1 MRAAERAL
9 AIDGVAEACRA
20 QGLLWDPAWSAPLQA
35 LLAQVADGQTRVNLV
50 GDPSPA
56 GVAEHV
62 LEALVLATAAQQQL
76 GRAPL
81 TVVDVG
87 AGAGIV
93 ALTLASCWR
102 GARVVAVEP
111 RKLRAQFI
119 AEAAQALDLGNLQT
133 VAASLHSAHLTAE
146 FELATARAVWP
157 APEWLPRAWPLLAAP
172 GLAAVHGKGP
182 PEALATLLRP
192 LGRTVQV
199 LAVPGP
205 RGHAVA
211 LLRPPKG

>member
-1 MRAAERAL
+1 MSAADRSQ
-9 AIDGVAEACRA
+9 AIAAVADACQA
-20 QGLLWDPAWSAPLQA
+20 SGLLWDSAWSPPLQA

-62 LEALVLATAAQQQL
+62 LEALVLATAAHRQL
-76 GRAPL
+76 GRAPAAA
-81 TVVDVG
+81 VDVG

-93 ALTLASCWR
+93 ALTLATCWS
-102 GARVVAVEP
+102 GTRVVAVEP

-119 AEAAQALDLGNLQT
+119 ADAAQALGLANLQT
-133 VAASLHSAHLTAE
+133 VAASLHSAHLAAD

-157 APEWLPRAWPLLAAP
+157 APEWLPRAWPLLTP
-172 GLAAVHGKGP
+172 RGVAAVHGKGP
-182 PEALATLLRP
+182 SEALAALLNP
-192 LGRTVQV
+192 LGRVAQV

-211 LLRPPKG
+211 LLRPQKG